1 MTQIYRVDI
10 AYTLLILLCLFGFIS
25 GCTVGPDFKQPELSA
40 VMQDEWQTADN
51 SSNKFAYLKQPD
63 TAWWNQFHDD
73 VLSNLVTRLQSS
85 SLALAQARER
95 VVETT
100 ARQGVTEADKR
111 LQLAAALG
119 YSRAEAGDEAVSL
132 QGIPAGKILDVYSAG
147 VVASWELDLWGR
159 TTRLLEAGEEDIRAG
174 YAGYQAMM
182 VSLSAELTLA
192 YIEARTFEARLTK
205 IKEHIVLQNKTLG
218 LTRSRFDAGN
228 GSALEVVRA
237 ERLLSNTRSQL
248 PQMERGLVVAKNR
261 LNVLLGLPPKE
272 QLLTPGSLPIVPPMI
287 GIGLPADL
295 LTRRADIRQALH
307 QYHSSVAHIGAVE
320 AEKYPAL
327 SISGTLTLSSDS
339 LGGVFDTDSLIYSL
353 GPELQ
358 LPVLTGRRIESNI
371 AVRESQA
378 EQARLA
384 LEQQIITALS
394 EVENASIGVLRTQ
407 QQVTELENA
416 EESAQKSVSLS
427 NDLYLA
433 GLGDL
438 FQVLDNQKQLVTI
451 QESLL
456 LARQQ
461 VLSEVVFLYRALGGG
476 WEDQVKQKRNE
487 KIQANK

>member
-1 MTQIYRVDI
+1 MTRIYRVKK
-10 AYTLLILLCLFGFIS
+10 ACTLLPLLYLIVFIS
-25 GCTVGPDFKQPELSA
+25 GCTVGPDFEQPELSA
-40 VMQDEWQTADN
+40 VMQDEWQTTPED
-51 SSNKFAYLKQPD
+51 SDQLDHLKQPD

-73 VLSNLVTRLQSS
+73 VLSNLITRLQSS

-95 VVETT
+95 IVEIT
-100 ARQGVTEADKR
+100 ARQGIIEADKR

-119 YSRAEAGDEAVSL
+119 YTRAEAGDEAVSL
-132 QGIPAGKILDVYSAG
+132 QGIPAGKTLDVYSTG

-174 YAGYQAMM
+174 YAGYQDMM

-192 YIEARTFEARLTK
+192 YIEARTFEARLAK
-205 IKEHIVLQNKTLG
+205 VQENIALQNKTLE
-218 LTRSRFDAGN
+218 LTRSRFEAGN

-237 ERLLSNTRSQL
+237 ERLLSSTRSRL
-248 PQMERGLVVAKNR
+248 PQLQRSLVVAKNR

-272 QLLTPGSLPIVPPMI
+272 QLLHSGSLPMVPPMI
-287 GIGLPADL
+287 GLGLPADL

-307 QYHSSVAHIGAVE
+307 RYHSGVARVGAVE

-339 LGGVFDTDSLIYSL
+339 LGGVFDTDSLLYSL
-353 GPELQ
+353 GPELRF
-358 LPVLTGRRIESNI
+358 PILTGRRIESNI
-371 AVRESQA
+371 AVRKSQA
-378 EQARLA
+378 EQARLG

-407 QQVTELENA
+407 QQVTELEHA
-416 EESAQKSVSLS
+416 EKSAQKSVSLS

-438 FQVLDNQKQLVTI
+438 FQVLDNQQQLVTI

-476 WEDQVKQKRNE
+476 WENQVEQQGNE
-487 KIQANK
+487 EIKNK